1 MFKGGGGGGGVAG
14 RWLSDLVCLLHTIHG
29 GIGPFTFVRF
39 RSLLLIKS

>member
-1 MFKGGGGGGGVAG
+1 MQNKIFVFV
-14 RWLSDLVCLLHTIHG
+14 LYCIVHM